1 MGPIW
6 VIPNRH
12 HSPKT
17 GKGLKGRDL
26 AGGALSE
33 AHPLPAGL
41 LTSPPLPSGAF
52 DPPMANSTNNI
63 IVLDDDDEDE
73 ATAAAQPGPSHPPPS
88 PASHRA
94 EAPGSSQPPGG
105 TGGST
110 SSGSKKCF
118 KLENKKLFDEVSFG
132 EKVSSAP
139 VGGGWCTGLVLSPLL
154 THLTFFLSPRPLVS
168 SPTSL
173 SLW

>member
-6 VIPNRH
+6 VLPNRH
-12 HSPKT
+12 YSLKT
-17 GKGLKGRDL
+17 GKGLKGWDL

-52 DPPMANSTNNI
+52 DPPMANWTNNI

-73 ATAAAQPGPSHPPPS
+73 AAAAQPGPSHPPPS
-88 PASHRA
+88 PASRRA
-94 EAPGSSQPPGG
+94 EAPGSSLPPGG
-105 TGGST
+105 AGGST

-118 KLENKKLFDEVSFG
+118 KLENKKLFDEVSFRG
-132 EKVSSAP
+132 EGVFSP
-139 VGGGWCTGLVLSPLL
+139 GGSGLVHWLGSVPY
-154 THLTFFLSPRPLVS
+154 
-168 SPTSL
+168 
-173 SLW
+173 